1 MSLTLDDLA
10 ATSGTAAQDLALK
23 SKELT
28 QKEVVRVP
36 VARTTERRAQR
47 QLAYDETTKTVNE
60 WDDTIDAER
69 KTSSLNFGKR
79 EAEQTS
85 TSQLASSFFADTPLE
100 RRVEQILQK
109 ASAHS
114 EGAVKAREDEALE
127 ERDDADERR
136 KELAKTRSLLFFAER
151 KAKYHAKVK
160 SKAYAR
166 LRRKRLKKRDE
177 AAREAA
183 AEADPSLREARDD
196 ELATK
201 RAQERMDLRH
211 ASTSAW
217 ARSTKMRG
225 RGAVESRRREMRD
238 NEALRR
244 EFAKKQEQSSSDEE
258 SDSDESREELIAK
271 ARASLGECVDEEQP
285 GGALLNMKFMVKA
298 REAQRARAREDAE
311 KLLEELEAERSDS
324 SDDDDEDGAAL
335 RELAALSGDAPADAE
350 APPTVALQGNSLKV
364 RRKRGAA
371 AAAAPA
377 AADGTGAG
385 AAATKKAR
393 AAAGAATEAPAS
405 GGEGAW
411 LAAARKARARG
422 RAVSQKHVEVEPPRL
437 RTGSVTQAPE
447 ESAPPPPTENAP
459 LTKMSQQDLL
469 HMAFDDKDQED
480 FAQQRSEELAPERP
494 PAQPDL
500 VGWGSWAGEGA
511 PAPRPKKKRKEA
523 PVVVAPPT
531 GAAANPRVILNPKRA
546 KKAGLLKVAQVPYP
560 FTSRSEYERYM
571 ARPVGGDWNAAPAVK
586 KLTRP
591 AVSVRAGAAVEPIRK
606 GGGKKKGLV

>member
-28 QKEVVRVP
+28 QKRVVQIP

-85 TSQLASSFFADTPLE
+85 TSQLASTFFADTPLE

-109 ASAHS
+109 ASAHN
-114 EGAVKAREDEALE
+114 EGAVKAREDQALE

-244 EFAKKQEQSSSDEE
+244 ELAKKQEQSSSDDE
-258 SDSDESREELIAK
+258 SDSDESREALIAK
-271 ARASLGECVDEEQP
+271 AKASD
-285 GGALLNMKFMVKA
+285 
-298 REAQRARAREDAE
+298 
-311 KLLEELEAERSDS
+311 
-324 SDDDDEDGAAL
+324 
-335 RELAALSGDAPADAE
+335 
-350 APPTVALQGNSLKV
+350 
-364 RRKRGAA
+364 RK
-371 AAAAPA
+371 
-377 AADGTGAG
+377 
-385 AAATKKAR
+385 
-393 AAAGAATEAPAS
+393 
-405 GGEGAW
+405 
-411 LAAARKARARG
+411 
-422 RAVSQKHVEVEPPRL
+422 
-437 RTGSVTQAPE
+437 SV
-447 ESAPPPPTENAP
+447 
-459 LTKMSQQDLL
+459 
-469 HMAFDDKDQED
+469 
-480 FAQQRSEELAPERP
+480 
-494 PAQPDL
+494 
-500 VGWGSWAGEGA
+500 V
-511 PAPRPKKKRKEA
+511 
-523 PVVVAPPT
+523 
-531 GAAANPRVILNPKRA
+531 
-546 KKAGLLKVAQVPYP
+546 
-560 FTSRSEYERYM
+560 
-571 ARPVGGDWNAAPAVK
+571 
-586 KLTRP
+586 
-591 AVSVRAGAAVEPIRK
+591 
-606 GGGKKKGLV
+606 

>member
-1 MSLTLDDLA
+1 MDAERRHEGEHEERRAERVLRR
-10 ATSGTAAQDLALK
+10 
-23 SKELT
+23 
-28 QKEVVRVP
+28 VRERRP
-36 VARTTERRAQR
+36 VQHRRHRRAERPRPRRAQR
-47 QLAYDETTKTVNE
+47 QLAYDETKKTVEE

-85 TSQLASSFFADTPLE
+85 TSQLASTFFADTPLE
-100 RRVEQILQK
+100 RRVEQILQR

-114 EGAVKAREDEALE
+114 DQAVQAREDEALE

-244 EFAKKQEQSSSDEE
+244 ELAKKQEHSSEEEE

-271 ARASLGECVDEEQP
+271 AKASLGECVDSEEP
-285 GGALLNMKFMVKA
+285 GSALLNMKFMVKA
-298 REAQRARAREDAE
+298 REAQRA
-311 KLLEELEAERSDS
+311 
-324 SDDDDEDGAAL
+324 
-335 RELAALSGDAPADAE
+335 P
-350 APPTVALQGNSLKV
+350 
-364 RRKRGAA
+364 
-371 AAAAPA
+371 
-377 AADGTGAG
+377 
-385 AAATKKAR
+385 
-393 AAAGAATEAPAS
+393 
-405 GGEGAW
+405 
-411 LAAARKARARG
+411 G
-422 RAVSQKHVEVEPPRL
+422 RV
-437 RTGSVTQAPE
+437 
-447 ESAPPPPTENAP
+447 
-459 LTKMSQQDLL
+459 
-469 HMAFDDKDQED
+469 
-480 FAQQRSEELAPERP
+480 
-494 PAQPDL
+494 
-500 VGWGSWAGEGA
+500 
-511 PAPRPKKKRKEA
+511 
-523 PVVVAPPT
+523 
-531 GAAANPRVILNPKRA
+531 
-546 KKAGLLKVAQVPYP
+546 
-560 FTSRSEYERYM
+560 
-571 ARPVGGDWNAAPAVK
+571 
-586 KLTRP
+586 
-591 AVSVRAGAAVEPIRK
+591 
-606 GGGKKKGLV
+606 

>member
-1 MSLTLDDLA
+1 MSLPQVERIESQAQIAGASEAHCCCKGATAQERAEQYETRHTLLQQQHATAATDTMSLTLDDLA

-28 QKEVVRVP
+28 QKQVVQVP
-36 VARTTERRAQR
+36 IARTTERRAQR

-60 WDDTIDAER
+60 WDSTIDAER

-100 RRVEQILQK
+100 RRVEQILQS
-109 ASAHS
+109 ASAHTDR
-114 EGAVKAREDEALE
+114 AVKAREDEALG
-127 ERDDADERR
+127 DDAEERR

-244 EFAKKQEQSSSDEE
+244 ELAKKQEQSSSDEE
-258 SDSDESREELIAK
+258 SDDESREELIAK
-271 ARASLGECVDEEQP
+271 ARASLGECVDSEEP
-285 GGALLNMKFMVKA
+285 GSALLNMKFMVKA

-311 KLLEELEAERSDS
+311 KLLEELEAENSS

-335 RELAALSGDAPADAE
+335 RELAALSGDAPAEAE

-364 RRKRGAA
+364 RRKRGGGGAA
-371 AAAAPA
+371 AAAGRRLMARRRRRGHEEGASGRAPPRRPQRPGARAPGSRRRARLERDA
-377 AADGTGAG
+377 AAPCPRSNRGS
-385 AAATKKAR
+385 R
-393 AAAGAATEAPAS
+393 AAAIADGVD
-405 GGEGAW
+405 
-411 LAAARKARARG
+411 ARARERG
-422 RAVSQKHVEVEPPRL
+422 
-437 RTGSVTQAPE
+437 APVQE
-447 ESAPPPPTENAP
+447 DAP
-459 LTKMSQQDLL
+459 LTKLSQQDLL

-480 FAQQRSEELAPERP
+480 FAAQRFARNSNRNGRP
-494 PAQPDL
+494 SSPTSSA
-500 VGWGSWAGEGA
+500 GGSWTGERARAASGRRSA
-511 PAPRPKKKRKEA
+511 RRHPDQCTADGISSPR
-523 PVVVAPPT
+523 T
-531 GAAANPRVILNPKRA
+531 RA
-546 KKAGLLKVAQVPYP
+546 
-560 FTSRSEYERYM
+560 
-571 ARPVGGDWNAAPAVK
+571 
-586 KLTRP
+586 
-591 AVSVRAGAAVEPIRK
+591 
-606 GGGKKKGLV
+606 